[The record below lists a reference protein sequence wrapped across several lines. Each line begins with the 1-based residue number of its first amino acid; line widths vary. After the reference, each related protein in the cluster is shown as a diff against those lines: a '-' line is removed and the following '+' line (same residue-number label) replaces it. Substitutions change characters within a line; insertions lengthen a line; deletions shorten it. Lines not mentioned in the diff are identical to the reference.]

1 MHWSSDPTSFA
12 PLHPTACV
20 EPAERQTVRVLM
32 LAHAMVHTYELSIP
46 LFVSIWLVQFDAIA
60 LGAMTLA
67 VTPASVGAVVT
78 GGYALFGLGAV
89 PGGWLTD
96 RIGPRTVII
105 GCLVG
110 MGVSFLLLAVAPGIP
125 AIAVALLC
133 WGAAASV
140 YHPAG
145 LTLISTTI
153 TDRGRG
159 FAYHGIG
166 GNIGI
171 GIGPLV
177 TALLLLVVDWS
188 TVAVVLAL
196 PAFLVAL
203 ITTRV
208 DVGGR
213 SVGSAGGLRA
223 LIGTGRSLFAGSFA
237 LVFIIVI
244 CSGLYHRGVLT
255 FLPEIL
261 ATSGHIRGLSPMPA
275 ETVAPERFVYA
286 GLLLVGV
293 LGQYLG
299 GRLTDQLPVERGLQ
313 IAFGA
318 MVTIAL
324 GFAVAL
330 RLGGGWVLL
339 AGGVLGVV
347 LFFIQ
352 PLTQAT
358 VAEFTPPSARGVSYG
373 FTYLGVFGVGATGG
387 LLAGV
392 VLTTASVPALFGVLA
407 VLAVGGLG
415 LAVLLDAVG
424 VRPV

>member
-1 MHWSSDPTSFA
+1 MHWSSDPTSYA
-12 PLHPTACV
+12 PQCRTACV
-20 EPAERQTVRVLM
+20 DRHERQTVGVLM

-46 LFVSIWLVQFDAIA
+46 LFVSIWLVQFDTIV
-60 LGAMTLA
+60 LGPLTVG

-96 RIGPRTVII
+96 RLGAQVVIV

-110 MGVSFLLLAVAPGIP
+110 MGLAFLLLAVAPAIP
-125 AIAVALLC
+125 AIALALLC

-145 LTLISTTI
+145 LTLISTMI
-153 TDRGRG
+153 SDRGRG

-171 GIGPLV
+171 GVGPLV
-177 TALLLLVVDWS
+177 TVLLLLVVDWS
-188 TVAVVLAL
+188 TVALVLAL
-196 PAFLVAL
+196 PAFLAAG
-203 ITTRV
+203 ITARV
-208 DVGGR
+208 DVDTHVDDSTR
-213 SVGSAGGLRA
+213 GLRQ
-223 LIGTGRSLFAGSFA
+223 LLRTGRTLFAGSFA
-237 LVFIIVI
+237 IVFAIVI
-244 CSGLYHRGVLT
+244 CSGLYYRGVLT
-255 FLPEIL
+255 FLPELL
-261 ATSGHIRGLSPMPA
+261 AASTPIEGFGVVPVDGLGPA
-275 ETVAPERFVYA
+275 RFVYA

-293 LGQYLG
+293 VGQYLG
-299 GRLTDQLPVERGLQ
+299 GRLTDRLPVEQGLQ

-318 MVTIAL
+318 MVSIGI
-324 GFAVAL
+324 GFAIAL
-330 RLGGGWVLL
+330 RLGGLWVLL

-358 VAEFTPPSARGVSYG
+358 VAEFTPRAARGVAYG
-373 FTYLGVFGVGATGG
+373 FSYLGIFGIGAIGG

-392 VLTTASVPALFGVLA
+392 LLTTASVSALFGVLA
-407 VLAVGGLG
+407 LLAVCGL
-415 LAVLLDAVG
+415 LLTVLLRLVG
-424 VRPV
+424 VRPA